1 VARTAGAGV
10 VIAAL
15 DIARVNLL
23 RALRNRSDLFFVFL
37 LPLVIIVALGAMYG
51 GFGTARLGVVGVDSG
66 VLGDDLVS
74 LLEEGDLSIEMTYY
88 DTIEGLRGA
97 VEDGAVQSGLVI
109 PAGYDQT
116 LRDGGDA
123 ELRLV
128 ARPEDRMSALRQG
141 IDAAVAQQSAQVR
154 AARVA
159 GEHAGSDFE
168 TALERARATQ
178 AALPGL
184 DVTVTTVG
192 TSIFPADSGAYAF
205 GAQGMVILFMF
216 LTSMTA
222 ATQLV
227 LTRQLGV
234 SKRMLATRT
243 PVSAILL
250 GELLGRF
257 SIAMMQGVFIVLVSS
272 LLFGV
277 AWGNLLGATLVV
289 VLFALI
295 GTGVAMIIGVFAKN
309 PDQAGAFGVAVGL
322 ILAALGGA
330 MVPAELFDEPMST
343 ISRLTPH
350 AWAID
355 ALRDL
360 SFRAAGVSDILVQLA
375 VLGAMA
381 LGLVI
386 VGTWALRRSLTRN

>member
-1 VARTAGAGV
+1 

-23 RALRNRSDLFFVFL
+23 RALRDRTGLFFIFL
-37 LPLVIIVALGAMYG
+37 LPLIIIIALGAMYG
-51 GFGTARLGVVGVDSG
+51 GFGSSRLGIVSIDAGP
-66 VLGDDLVS
+66 LGEDLVT
-74 LLEEGDLSIEMTYY
+74 LLEDGDLAIEIT
-88 DTIEGLRGA
+88 EFGSLEELRGA
-97 VEDGAVQSGLVI
+97 VEDGVVQSGLAI
-109 PAGYDQT
+109 PAGYDEA
-116 LRDGGDA
+116 LRSGQDA
-123 ELRLV
+123 ELMLV
-128 ARPEDRMSALRQG
+128 AKPEDFVSPLRQG
-141 IDAAVAQQSAQVR
+141 IDAAVAEQSAQVR

-159 GEHAGSDFE
+159 SEHAGVEFDA
-168 TALERARATQ
+168 ALKRARATQ

-192 TSIFPADSGAYAF
+192 VSVFPTDAGPFAF
-205 GAQGMVILFMF
+205 GAQSQVILFMF

-227 LTRQLGV
+227 LTRELGV

-243 PVSAILL
+243 PIRAILL

-257 SIAMMQGVFIVLVSS
+257 AIAMMQGVFIVVVSS

-277 AWGNLLGATLVV
+277 TWGNLLGATLVV

-295 GTGVAMIIGVFAKN
+295 GTGAAMIIGVFARN
-309 PDQAGAFGVAVGL
+309 PDQAGAIGVVAGM
-322 ILAALGGA
+322 ILGAIGGA
-330 MVPAELFDEPMST
+330 MVPAELFEEPMTT
-343 ISRLTPH
+343 ISRFTPH

-360 SFRAAGVSDILVQLA
+360 SFRSAGVGDILLQLA
-375 VLGAMA
+375 VLAAMA

-386 VGTWALRRSLTRN
+386 VGTWGLRRSLTRT